1 MTAQPDRQIDAD
13 AEPWRGQWINFY
25 SYRGGQRHFGQTIT
39 ASRQEADEVR
49 AAWFKQA
56 ADQAK
61 FGNVLAYDIGCRR
74 AYWIVEK
81 TDLIPENSPHIV
93 KARNCTFSIAVPY
106 APPEGPQD
114 DNIPF

>member
-1 MTAQPDRQIDAD
+1 MSANPEIATEAK
-13 AEPWRGQWINFY
+13 AEEWRGQWINFY
-25 SYRGGQRHFGQTIT
+25 QYRHGQRHCGQTIT
-39 ASRQEADEVR
+39 ASREAAEEVR
-49 AAWFKQA
+49 AAWFRQA

-61 FGNVLAYDIGCRR
+61 FGNVLAYDIDCRR

-81 TDLIPENSPHIV
+81 TDQIPENSPHIV